1 MLLEERDRH
10 IKDRLFRVVKIET
23 FARLLNDLQAE
34 GEIDAQTLS
43 KIIADKTQE
52 INESGDKIWLNLIT
66 REKMDQCFIKLGRSS
81 VKEID
86 NNNVYLALDDK
97 KSDEFI
103 LKQNI
108 EALVFDKNSTI
119 ERIARELVS
128 IPAALVRLKWQNRR
142 EIYPLQVKEEIYGA
156 VINAIIEQKP
166 ELLEKIM
173 GRLGNQLPVHSG
185 AGSRN
190 AAPEP

>member
-1 MLLEERDRH
+1 M
-10 IKDRLFRVVKIET
+10 
-23 FARLLNDLQAE
+23 
-34 GEIDAQTLS
+34 
-43 KIIADKTQE
+43 
-52 INESGDKIWLNLIT
+52 
-66 REKMDQCFIKLGRSS
+66 
-81 VKEID
+81 KEID

-173 GRLGNQLPVHSG
+173 GRLETNYQYILG
-185 AGSRN
+185 RE
-190 AAPEP
+190 AATLRLNRKLIDGEYRTSNVTTVALDEETTTNKPDAK